1 MALRSGRSVSLR
13 AAGGAFL
20 ASVVVASLLFV
31 APSARAGEP
40 LDNPPPAADPTA
52 RPPAPAAARRSAAP
66 RPAATPA
73 PTPAAIPPARV
84 IGRPAAPPV
93 IVSHGPRNERVVA
106 LTFDDGW
113 NAGTLRRIY
122 RILLREHV
130 PATFFVTGIY
140 VQRAPSLWR
149 SIATSGFGLAN
160 HSYLHGDARRL
171 SAGRMARDLALTRE
185 VVEATTGR
193 PMLAAFR
200 PPYGYRTR
208 TTDRRAAAAG
218 FPAIVLW
225 DVSGADTARR
235 PTVASVVRH
244 ASAGRPGSIVLLHAG
259 PRVTPR
265 ALPRII
271 ARYRARGFRF
281 VSLEELLGISA
292 VSPGPVV
299 PLGTGPARGPG
310 ARNLDRPGRSDGDP
324 PSTAGVG
331 SSGEAGDAPGGEA
344 AVPATGAGRPSPP
357 AGVGVVAVAATT
369 AGELVDAPPPA
380 RDAAWAR
387 GAGAPASVAVFT
399 LAVLALLLAVAAA
412 AGRASRPPDD
422 APD

>member
-1 MALRSGRSVSLR
+1 MPSSRRPGSLR
-13 AAGGAFL
+13 AAAGAFL
-20 ASVVVASLLFV
+20 AWVVVASLLV
-31 APSARAGEP
+31 GAPAVRAAEP
-40 LDNPPPAADPTA
+40 LDTPPPAAVPA
-52 RPPAPAAARRSAAP
+52 SGPAAPASGRWSAAP
-66 RPAATPA
+66 A
-73 PTPAAIPPARV
+73 PTAAPAAIPRARV
-84 IGRPAAPPV
+84 LTPPV
-93 IVSHGPRNERVVA
+93 VPPSIVSHGPRNERVVA

-122 RILLREHV
+122 RILLHEHV

-149 SIATSGFGLAN
+149 RIAASGFGLAN
-160 HSYLHGDARRL
+160 HSYLHRDARRL
-171 SAGRMARDLALTRE
+171 SARRMARDLDLTRK

-200 PPYGYRTR
+200 PPYGYRTP
-208 TTDRRAAAAG
+208 TTDRQAAAAG

-225 DVSGADTARR
+225 DVSGADTAHR
-235 PTVASVVRH
+235 PSVASVVRQ

-271 ARYRARGFRF
+271 ASYRARGFRF
-281 VSLEELLGISA
+281 VSLEELLGIGA

-299 PLGTGPARGPG
+299 PLPAGPAGGAG
-310 ARNLDRPGRSDGDP
+310 ARNLDRPGVGDDDP
-324 PSTAGVG
+324 APSAG
-331 SSGEAGDAPGGEA
+331 SAGAAPGGEA
-344 AVPATGAGRPSPP
+344 ASASGGEPAMPAAGAVPAIPP
-357 AGVGVVAVAATT
+357 AVAVTT
-369 AGELVDAPPPA
+369 AAAGGLVDAPPPA

-399 LAVLALLLAVAAA
+399 MAILVLLLSLAAV
-412 AGRASRPPDD
+412 AGRAHRPIDD

>member
-1 MALRSGRSVSLR
+1 
-13 AAGGAFL
+13 
-20 ASVVVASLLFV
+20 
-31 APSARAGEP
+31 
-40 LDNPPPAADPTA
+40 
-52 RPPAPAAARRSAAP
+52 
-66 RPAATPA
+66 
-73 PTPAAIPPARV
+73 
-84 IGRPAAPPV
+84 
-93 IVSHGPRNERVVA
+93 
-106 LTFDDGW
+106 
-113 NAGTLRRIY
+113 
-122 RILLREHV
+122 
-130 PATFFVTGIY
+130 
-140 VQRAPSLWR
+140 
-149 SIATSGFGLAN
+149 
-160 HSYLHGDARRL
+160 
-171 SAGRMARDLALTRE
+171 MARDLALTRE

-200 PPYGYRTR
+200 PPYGYRTP

-225 DVSGADTARR
+225 DVSGADTAHR

-281 VSLEELLGISA
+281 VSLEELLGIGA

-299 PLGTGPARGPG
+299 PLGAGPARGPG

-331 SSGEAGDAPGGEA
+331 PSGEAGDASGGEP
-344 AVPATGAGRPSPP
+344 AVPATGAGRPSPSRRR
-357 AGVGVVAVAATT
+357 GVVAVTAAT
-369 AGELVDAPPPA
+369 AGGLVDAPPPA

-399 LAVLALLLAVAAA
+399 LAILALLLALAAA
-412 AGRASRPPDD
+412 AGRARRPTDD